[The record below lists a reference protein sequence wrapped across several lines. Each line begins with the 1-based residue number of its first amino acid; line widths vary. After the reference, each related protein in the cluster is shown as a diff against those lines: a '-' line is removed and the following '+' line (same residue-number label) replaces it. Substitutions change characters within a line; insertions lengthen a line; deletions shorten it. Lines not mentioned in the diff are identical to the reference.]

1 MRSSVLLK
9 LVSRRGT
16 LSHEITLGLIALVL
30 GAAVFYVDAF
40 TEIQSAIAVLY
51 VIVLLLAAEVLT
63 RIGTTLLAIICA
75 ALTLFAYF
83 YSHGLGED
91 VPAQLRFA
99 VSLAAITITCALIL
113 RNETAR
119 VGLIE
124 ANLHLRDSETR
135 YRYIFEHSRI
145 ALWERDYSAV
155 RTFLMSL
162 KSEGVTDLREYYR
175 TNPGIIATCTGL
187 IRTIAS
193 NDAALELL
201 GHVADGPSSRNMRR
215 YIAPDDDTFLDLMN
229 AIFRGERHFEGKG
242 NLIAENGETRLVI
255 MSMSFPEDPA
265 AFNRVVVGMVDIT
278 QREMMQKAI
287 REAQDELARASRA
300 ATVGTLSASLAHEL
314 NQPLGAIVVNAQTL
328 LRWLNRE
335 PPDLDAVRRSAER
348 IIRDSQRAS
357 EIIHNTRSMLT
368 QTDRTP
374 EYVDLEALI
383 EETRTLMEHDFQRD
397 MVTFEVASA
406 EMQPAVKAIRIELQ
420 QVLINLVTNAIQAMR
435 ETAIDQRKILI
446 SLARKDDMFVTLSVR
461 DFGPGISEEAM
472 TKLFTPFF
480 TTKPAGM
487 GMGLSICR
495 STLEARGGQLTAG
508 NHPEGGAI
516 FEMIIPIEDD
526 YDRH

>member
-1 MRSSVLLK
+1 MGSSVLSK
-9 LVSRRGT
+9 LLNRRGT
-16 LSHEITLGLIALVL
+16 ASHEITLGLIALVL
-30 GAAVFYVDAF
+30 GATVLYVDAF

-51 VIVLLLAAEVLT
+51 VIVLLLAAEMLT
-63 RIGTTLLAIICA
+63 RIGTVLLAIVCTG
-75 ALTLFAYF
+75 LTLFAYF

-91 VPAQLRFA
+91 VPAQLRLA

-119 VGLIE
+119 AGLIE

-155 RTFLMSL
+155 RAFLMSL
-162 KSEGVTDLREYYR
+162 KADGVTDLKEYYR

-187 IRTIAS
+187 IHTIAS

-201 GHVADGPSSRNMRR
+201 GHVADGLPSRTMRQ
-215 YIAPDDDTFLDLMN
+215 YIAPDDDAFLDLMN

-242 NLIAENGETRLVI
+242 TLIAENGESRLVI

-265 AFNRVVVGMVDIT
+265 AFSRVVVGMVDIT

-335 PPDLDAVRRSAER
+335 PPDLAAVRRSAER

-374 EYVDLEALI
+374 EYVDLETLI
-383 EETRTLMEHDFQRD
+383 EETRALMEHDFQRD
-397 MVTFEVASA
+397 MVSFELDPT
-406 EMQPAVKAIRIELQ
+406 EKQPAVKAIRIELQ
-420 QVLINLVTNAIQAMR
+420 QVLINLVTNALQAMR
-435 ETAIDQRKILI
+435 DTAIDQRKILV
-446 SLARKDDMFVTLSVR
+446 SLARKDDIFVTLSVR

-495 STLEARGGQLTAG
+495 STLEASGGQLTAG
-508 NHPEGGAI
+508 NHPGGGAI

-526 YDRH
+526 HDRH

>member
-1 MRSSVLLK
+1 MGSSVLLK
-9 LVSRRGT
+9 LINRRGT
-16 LSHEITLGLIALVL
+16 PSHEITLGLIALVL

-40 TEIQSAIAVLY
+40 TEVQSAIAVLY
-51 VIVLLLAAEVLT
+51 VIVLLLAAEMLT
-63 RIGTTLLAIICA
+63 RIGTTLLAVICS

-99 VSLAAITITCALIL
+99 VSLAAITITCALLL

-119 VGLIE
+119 AGLIE

-135 YRYIFEHSRI
+135 FRYIFEHSRI

-155 RTFLMSL
+155 RAFLMSL
-162 KSEGVTDLREYYR
+162 KAEGVSDLKDYYR
-175 TNPGIIATCTGL
+175 TNPSIIATCTGL

-201 GHVADGPSSRNMRR
+201 GHVADDLPSRTMRR

-242 NLIAENGETRLVI
+242 NLVAENGETRLVI

-278 QREMMQKAI
+278 QREMMQKAL

-335 PPDLDAVRRSAER
+335 PPDLAAVRRSAER

-357 EIIHNTRSMLT
+357 EIIHNTRSMLSH
-368 QTDRTP
+368 TDRTP
-374 EYVDLEALI
+374 EYVDLETLI
-383 EETRTLMEHDFQRD
+383 EETRALMDHDFQRD
-397 MVTFEVASA
+397 MVSFEVEPGEKTPS
-406 EMQPAVKAIRIELQ
+406 VKAIRIELQ
-420 QVLINLVTNAIQAMR
+420 QVLINLVTNAVQAMQ

-446 SLARKDDMFVTLSVR
+446 SLERKDDIFVSLSVR

-480 TTKPAGM
+480 TTKPSGM

-495 STLEARGGQLTAG
+495 STLEARGGQLIAG

-526 YDRH
+526 HDRH

>member
-1 MRSSVLLK
+1 MGSSILSRLIN
-9 LVSRRGT
+9 RRGSV
-16 LSHEITLGLIALVL
+16 SHEVTLGLIALVL
-30 GAAVFYVDAF
+30 GITVLYVDAF
-40 TEIQSAIAVLY
+40 TEIESAIAVLY
-51 VIVLLLAAEVLT
+51 VIVLLLSAEIMT
-63 RIGTTLLAIICA
+63 RTGVTLLAAICG
-75 ALTLFAYF
+75 ALTLFAFF
-83 YSHGLGED
+83 YSHGLEED
-91 VPAQLRFA
+91 VPAQLRLA

-119 VGLIE
+119 AGLIE

-155 RTFLMSL
+155 RAFLMSL
-162 KSEGVTDLREYYR
+162 KAEGVTDLKDYARA
-175 TNPGIIATCTGL
+175 NPGMIPTCIGL

-201 GHVADGPSSRNMRR
+201 GHVADGLPSRTMRR
-215 YIAPDDDTFLDLMN
+215 YIAPDDDTFLDLMS

-242 NLIAENGETRLVI
+242 NLVAENGETRLVI

-265 AFNRVVVGMVDIT
+265 AFSRVVVGMMDIT

-335 PPDLDAVRRSAER
+335 PPDLAAVHRSAER

-368 QTDRTP
+368 QGDRTP
-374 EYVDLEALI
+374 EQVDLETLI

-397 MVTFEVASA
+397 MVSFDVAA
-406 EMQPAVKAIRIELQ
+406 VEKPLAVKAIRIELQ
-420 QVLINLVTNAIQAMR
+420 QVLINLVTNAVQAMR

-446 SLARKDDMFVTLSVR
+446 SLARKDDIFVTLSVR

-472 TKLFTPFF
+472 AKLFTPFF
-480 TTKPAGM
+480 TTKPSGM

-495 STLEARGGQLTAG
+495 STLEARGGQLVAG

-526 YDRH
+526 HDRH

>member
-1 MRSSVLLK
+1 MGSSVLLK
-9 LVSRRGT
+9 LINRRGT
-16 LSHEITLGLIALVL
+16 PSHEITLGLIALAL

-51 VIVLLLAAEVLT
+51 VIVLLLAAEMLT
-63 RIGTTLLAIICA
+63 RIGTTLLAVICA
-75 ALTLFAYF
+75 ALTLFAYL

-119 VGLIE
+119 AGLIE

-135 YRYIFEHSRI
+135 FRYIFEHSRI

-155 RTFLMSL
+155 RAFLMSL
-162 KSEGVTDLREYYR
+162 KAEGVSDLKDYYR

-187 IRTIAS
+187 IRTIAF

-201 GHVADGPSSRNMRR
+201 GHVADGLPSRTMRR

-242 NLIAENGETRLVI
+242 NLVAENGETRLVI

-278 QREMMQKAI
+278 QREMMQKAL
-287 REAQDELARASRA
+287 REAQDELTRASRA

-335 PPDLDAVRRSAER
+335 PPDLAAVRRSAER

-357 EIIHNTRSMLT
+357 EIIHNTRSMLSH
-368 QTDRTP
+368 TDRTP
-374 EYVDLEALI
+374 EYVDLETLI
-383 EETRTLMEHDFQRD
+383 EETRALMEHDFQRD
-397 MVTFEVASA
+397 MVSFEVDPA
-406 EMQPAVKAIRIELQ
+406 EKPPAVKAIRIELQ
-420 QVLINLVTNAIQAMR
+420 QVLINLVTNAIQAMQ

-446 SLARKDDMFVTLSVR
+446 SLARKDDIFVTLSVR

-472 TKLFTPFF
+472 AKLFTPFF

-526 YDRH
+526 HDRH

>member
-1 MRSSVLLK
+1 MGSSVLLK
-9 LVSRRGT
+9 LVNRRGT
-16 LSHEITLGLIALVL
+16 PSHEITLGLIALVL
-30 GAAVFYVDAF
+30 GATVFYVDAF

-51 VIVLLLAAEVLT
+51 VIVLLLAAEILT
-63 RIGTTLLAIICA
+63 RIGTTLLAVICTA
-75 ALTLFAYF
+75 FTLFAYF

-119 VGLIE
+119 TGLIE

-135 YRYIFEHSRI
+135 FRYIFEHSRI

-155 RTFLMSL
+155 RAFLMSL
-162 KSEGVTDLREYYR
+162 KAEGVSDLKDYYR
-175 TNPGIIATCTGL
+175 TNPSIIATCTGL
-187 IRTIAS
+187 IRTIAF

-201 GHVADGPSSRNMRR
+201 GHVADGLQSRTMRR

-229 AIFRGERHFEGKG
+229 AVFRGERHFEGKG

-278 QREMMQKAI
+278 QREMTQKAL

-335 PPDLDAVRRSAER
+335 PPDLAAVHRSAER

-357 EIIHNTRSMLT
+357 EIIHNTRSMLSH
-368 QTDRTP
+368 TDRTP
-374 EYVDLEALI
+374 EYVDLETLI
-383 EETRTLMEHDFQRD
+383 EETRALMDHDFQRD
-397 MVTFEVASA
+397 MVSFEVERGEKAPS
-406 EMQPAVKAIRIELQ
+406 VKAIRIELQ
-420 QVLINLVTNAIQAMR
+420 QVLINLVTNAVQAMQA
-435 ETAIDQRKILI
+435 TAIDQRKILI
-446 SLARKDDMFVTLSVR
+446 SLERKDDMFVSLSVR

-480 TTKPAGM
+480 TTKPSGM

-495 STLEARGGQLTAG
+495 STLEAGGGQLIAG

-526 YDRH
+526 HDQH

>member
-1 MRSSVLLK
+1 MGPSIVSK
-9 LVSRRGT
+9 LVNRRGT
-16 LSHEITLGLIALVL
+16 LSHEVTLGLIALVL
-30 GAAVFYVDAF
+30 GAAVLYVDAF
-40 TEIQSAIAVLY
+40 TEIESAIAVLY
-51 VIVLLLAAEVLT
+51 VIVLLLSAEMLT
-63 RIGTTLLAIICA
+63 RIGTTLLAIVCA

-83 YSHGLGED
+83 YSHGLDED
-91 VPAQLRFA
+91 IPAQLRLA

-113 RNETAR
+113 RNEAAR
-119 VGLIE
+119 AGLIE

-155 RTFLMSL
+155 RAFLMSL
-162 KSEGVTDLREYYR
+162 KAEGVADLKEHYR

-201 GHVADGPSSRNMRR
+201 GHVDDGRPALTMRR

-229 AIFRGERHFEGKG
+229 AIFCGERHFEGKG
-242 NLIAENGETRLVI
+242 NLVAENGETRLVI
-255 MSMSFPEDPA
+255 MSMSFPEDPN

-287 REAQDELARASRA
+287 REAQDELALASRA

-335 PPDLDAVRRSAER
+335 PPDLAAVRRSAER

-374 EYVDLEALI
+374 EQVDLETLI
-383 EETRTLMEHDFQRD
+383 EETGALMEHDFQRD
-397 MVTFEVASA
+397 MVDFDVIPA
-406 EMQPAVKAIRIELQ
+406 EEPLTVKAIRIELQ
-420 QVLINLVTNAIQAMR
+420 QVLINLVTNAVQAMR
-435 ETAIDQRKILI
+435 ETAIDRRKILI
-446 SLARKDDMFVTLSVR
+446 SLARKDDIFVTLSVR
-461 DFGPGISEEAM
+461 DFGPGISEESMA
-472 TKLFTPFF
+472 KLFTPFF
-480 TTKPAGM
+480 TTKPSGM

-495 STLEARGGQLTAG
+495 STLEARGGQLIAG

-526 YDRH
+526 HERH